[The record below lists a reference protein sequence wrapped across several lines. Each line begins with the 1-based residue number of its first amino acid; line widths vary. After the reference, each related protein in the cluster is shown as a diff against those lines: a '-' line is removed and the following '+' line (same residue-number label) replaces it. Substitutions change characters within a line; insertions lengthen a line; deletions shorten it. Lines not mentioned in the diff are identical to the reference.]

1 MTTLKA
7 DSKRILEEFQEL
19 TSVDC
24 ISFQERAIADRLKK
38 KLTALGFTVEEDDA
52 GEFYGSDTGNLYGY
66 LPGTLPGP
74 PILLS
79 AHMDTVEPGCGKK
92 AVVHEDGRIT
102 SARDTILGADD
113 VCGLVEILEGIRIL
127 KEQGIPHRAVEV
139 LFPVAEELFI
149 KGTNRFDFGRIR
161 AKEAYVLDLSNEV
174 GTAALRAPSLIS
186 FCINVKG
193 KSSHAGFNPEEGIHA
208 IQLMSRAIGSLPVG
222 RIGDDTTLNIGTIQ
236 GGNLVNIV
244 PDTCTCKGEIR
255 SYSHEKALQM
265 LEMVRHTFET
275 ILEGTGGSF
284 SCESEVNLVAYEVK
298 EEEPVV
304 RQFVKACQAL
314 GISPKL
320 TSTFGG
326 SDNNNFALHGIRGI
340 VLSCG
345 MYQCHSVEEYT
356 TLEDLN
362 KGAALIATIL
372 TQY

>member
-102 SARDTILGADD
+102 SAGDTILGADD

-193 KSSHAGFNPEEGIHA
+193 KS
-208 IQLMSRAIGSLPVG
+208 
-222 RIGDDTTLNIGTIQ
+222 
-236 GGNLVNIV
+236 
-244 PDTCTCKGEIR
+244 
-255 SYSHEKALQM
+255 
-265 LEMVRHTFET
+265 
-275 ILEGTGGSF
+275 
-284 SCESEVNLVAYEVK
+284 
-298 EEEPVV
+298 
-304 RQFVKACQAL
+304 
-314 GISPKL
+314 
-320 TSTFGG
+320 
-326 SDNNNFALHGIRGI
+326 
-340 VLSCG
+340 
-345 MYQCHSVEEYT
+345 
-356 TLEDLN
+356 
-362 KGAALIATIL
+362 
-372 TQY
+372 

>member
-1 MTTLKA
+1 MKTIQA
-7 DSKRILEEFQEL
+7 DSERMLEEFQEL
-19 TSVDC
+19 TSMDC
-24 ISFQERAIADRLKK
+24 VSFKERAIADRLKE
-38 KLTALGFTVEEDDA
+38 KLTALGFTVEEDHE
-52 GEFYGSDTGNLYGY
+52 GEFYGSNTGNLYGY

-79 AHMDTVEPGCGKK
+79 SHMDTVEPGIGKK

-102 SARDTILGADD
+102 SAGDTILGADD

-127 KEQGIPHRAVEV
+127 QEQGIAHRDVEV

-149 KGTNRFDFGRIR
+149 KGTNRFDFRKIR

-186 FCINVKG
+186 FCITVKG
-193 KSSHAGFNPEEGIHA
+193 KSAHAGFNPEEGIHA
-208 IQLMSRAIGSLPVG
+208 IRLMSKAIGSLPIG
-222 RIGDDTTLNIGTIQ
+222 RIGDDTTLNVGTVQ

-244 PDTCTCKGEIR
+244 PDTCTCRGEIR
-255 SYSHEKALQM
+255 SYSHEKALQT

-275 ILEGTGGSF
+275 TLEGTGGSF
-284 SCESEVNLVAYEVK
+284 TCDSEVNLVAYEVK

-304 RQFVKACQAL
+304 GHFVKACQAL
-314 GISPKL
+314 GISPEL

-326 SDNNNFALHGIRGI
+326 SDNNNFVLHGIRGI

-345 MYQCHSVEEYT
+345 MYQCHSVAEYT
-356 TLEDLN
+356 TLEDLK
-362 KGAALIATIL
+362 KGAALIAEIL
-372 TQY
+372 TQN